1 MFENLTC
8 YVCSRFCLREEI
20 IWDNWDNWTIDFCT
34 HPSAAEKEEIDILSI
49 YILNS
54 YINNNVIIIYY
65 YIY

>member
-1 MFENLTC
+1 ML
-8 YVCSRFCLREEI
+8 CLQSLLPAKGI
-20 IWDNWDNWTIDFCT
+20 HLGQLGQKTIDFCAY
-34 HPSAAEKEEIDILSI
+34 PSAAEKEKIDILSI